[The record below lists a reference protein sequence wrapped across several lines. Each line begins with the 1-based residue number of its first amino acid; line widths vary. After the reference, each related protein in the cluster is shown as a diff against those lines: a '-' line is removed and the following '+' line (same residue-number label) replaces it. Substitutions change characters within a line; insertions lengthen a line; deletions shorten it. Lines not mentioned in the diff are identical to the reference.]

1 MIETIGSIITLVFL
15 WLMIFFYGVQYGSGK
30 HKFYI
35 YGLICF
41 AIGEIPFVMKL
52 LTGRIIFPLT
62 LEENIISILL
72 SVIYLTIAFVLGYII
87 GRKIEMWE
95 RMNKEE
101 RERKIK
107 SYEWEIKDCKMYIE
121 ELLTK
126 EESGK
131 IDTDYAVRK
140 LKTTRESLKYYQ
152 DKLDKL
158 YQKK

>member
-1 MIETIGSIITLVFL
+1 
-15 WLMIFFYGVQYGSGK
+15 
-30 HKFYI
+30 
-35 YGLICF
+35 
-41 AIGEIPFVMKL
+41 
-52 LTGRIIFPLT
+52 
-62 LEENIISILL
+62 
-72 SVIYLTIAFVLGYII
+72 
-87 GRKIEMWE
+87 
-95 RMNKEE
+95 MNKEE

-131 IDTDYAVRK
+131 IDTDYAVMK